1 MSTAAPQRPTQATP
15 LRQPI
20 ASETFSQVYSL
31 AQRLQAML
39 PHERSGGRVVGVTSC
54 SRQEGVSVVAAN
66 LALCAADVYSG
77 RVLLI
82 DANPRHASVA
92 SRFQVKP
99 SPGLTDCVT
108 GQSAVQECV
117 RSTSHQNL
125 FVIPAGSPAKI
136 AGRFSEERTCS
147 SLGQL
152 RNDFDLIVI
161 DCPPAGELD
170 ETLLVSQVADG
181 FLLVLE
187 AERIRK
193 QVAQRVKQRLEQG
206 NAKLLGVVLNKRKNH
221 IPEWLYRRL

>member
-1 MSTAAPQRPTQATP
+1 
-15 LRQPI
+15 
-20 ASETFSQVYSL
+20 
-31 AQRLQAML
+31 
-39 PHERSGGRVVGVTSC
+39 
-54 SRQEGVSVVAAN
+54 
-66 LALCAADVYSG
+66 
-77 RVLLI
+77 
-82 DANPRHASVA
+82 
-92 SRFQVKP
+92 
-99 SPGLTDCVT
+99 
-108 GQSAVQECV
+108 
-117 RSTSHQNL
+117 
-125 FVIPAGSPAKI
+125 
-136 AGRFSEERTCS
+136 
-147 SLGQL
+147 LGQL